1 MTATVQ
7 PNIFDVGSLTAL
19 KRQVASND
27 PQALRAAAQQFEAL
41 FLQQV
46 LKSMRDATPQDGMF
60 DSEQTRMYQSMLDQQ
75 LSQVLSTKVNGT
87 GLAALIEKQLARQN
101 QEPQDFPDGLPLAPA
116 SPSLPLRDRA
126 LPLSKPASGGL
137 GELPVPV
144 LRAPVAAPVATPL
157 TSSGTNPPP
166 VNSAGVIVPM
176 AANEFVRKI
185 LPAAAE
191 ASASTDIPANF
202 LVAQAAL
209 ESGWGKSEPRFADGS
224 SSYNVFGIKA
234 GAGWTG
240 PVVQATTTEYVNG
253 IAQTRRENFR
263 AYASYA
269 DAFRDYAT
277 LMTSSP
283 RYANV
288 IGNQDAAGFARSLQ
302 RAGYASDPQYAAKLE
317 RVIGGNTL
325 RISLAS

>member
-1 MTATVQ
+1 MTASVQ
-7 PNIFDVGSLTAL
+7 PNIFDVGSLAAL
-19 KRQVASND
+19 KRQVASSD

-41 FLQQV
+41 FLQQM

-60 DSEQTRMYQSMLDQQ
+60 DSDQTRMYQSMLDQQ
-75 LSQVLSTKVNGT
+75 LSQVLSTKANGT
-87 GLAALIEKQLARQN
+87 GLAALIEKQLVRQN
-101 QEPQDFPDGLPLAPA
+101 QEPQNFPDGLPLVPT
-116 SPSLPLRDRA
+116 SPSLPLQDRA
-126 LPLSKPASGGL
+126 LPVTMPASGGL
-137 GELPVPV
+137 DGLPMPT

-157 TSSGTNPPP
+157 RSSGANQPP
-166 VNSAGVIVPM
+166 VNSAG
-176 AANEFVRKI
+176 AAGSVAADEFVRNVM
-185 LPAAAE
+185 PAATE
-191 ASASTDIPANF
+191 ASASTDIPASF

-209 ESGWGKSEPRFADGS
+209 ESGWGKSEPRFADGR

-240 PVVQATTTEYVNG
+240 PVVQASTTEYVNG
-253 IAQTRRENFR
+253 IAQNRRENFR

-277 LMTSSP
+277 LMTTSP

-288 IGNQDAAGFARSLQ
+288 VGSQDAAGFARGLQ
-302 RAGYASDPQYAAKLE
+302 RAGYATDPQYAAKLE
-317 RVIGGNTL
+317 RIIASNTL